1 MRLAGTLVAYTPRD
15 SLRIARTGA
24 AALFSPHPER
34 TVYWASVAQID
45 VPNGRNT
52 LGGAAGGLAGAF
64 GVALLGALFAKGFGC
79 EQGNGC
85 PNVWRSTARISLLTV
100 PAGAVY
106 GFFSTRWKRVY

>member
-1 MRLAGTLVAYTPRD
+1 MGTLLAYSPRD
-15 SLRIARTGA
+15 SVRIVRTGA
-24 AALFSPHPER
+24 GALFLPNSER
-34 TVYWASVAQID
+34 TVYWSSVAQID

-64 GVALLGALFAKGFGC
+64 GAVLLGAALAKGFGC
-79 EQGNGC
+79 EHGNGC
-85 PNVWRSTARISLLTV
+85 PNVWRSTARLSLVTV